1 MRGIK
6 YILILPLILMFE
18 CVHRQNAFKLY
29 KTQALFNQ
37 RYILN
42 HSTRKFCRS
51 FTRLV

>member
-1 MRGIK
+1 
-6 YILILPLILMFE
+6 MFGG
-18 CVHRQNAFKLY
+18 VHLQNAFKPY

-51 FTRLV
+51 FTHLAYLAVRQV